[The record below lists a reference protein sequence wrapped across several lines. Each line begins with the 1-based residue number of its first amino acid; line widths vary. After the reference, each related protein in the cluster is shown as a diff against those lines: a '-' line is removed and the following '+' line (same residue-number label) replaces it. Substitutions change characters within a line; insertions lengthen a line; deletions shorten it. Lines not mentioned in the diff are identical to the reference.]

1 MSLFSV
7 YYSLSPPPVLK
18 AYFKELMLFLEG
30 ASSEAGGL
38 CFTLHSGLMKNSKKR
53 HTQKML
59 WPLSASPCL
68 LEFLAVEEER
78 IAGSLD
84 RKSVV

>member
-18 AYFKELMLFLEG
+18 AYFKELMFLEG

-78 IAGSLD
+78 IAGSLELLLIT
-84 RKSVV
+84 